1 MLVNGVYPGPTLR
14 AKWGDWI
21 VVNVKNNLRINGTG
35 IHWHGIRQYQTC
47 QHDGVPGISMSCLNN
62 LRMRLETDF
71 CFQPSVQLRLA
82 TPDSTSFEQ
91 PSSAQAGISKY

>member
-1 MLVNGVYPGPTLR
+1 MLVNGMYPGPTLR

-47 QHDGVPGISMSCLNN
+47 QHDGVPGISMYRLKN
-62 LRMRLETDF
+62 LLMRLD
-71 CFQPSVQLRLA
+71 
-82 TPDSTSFEQ
+82 
-91 PSSAQAGISKY
+91 